1 MLFRSIQIHNFLSFK
16 GTNTFDFPA
25 PEKSE
30 HALLL
35 VLAANTAG
43 KTNTIR
49 ALRFLFCGDMLGHP
63 DDSHKLIND
72 AAAAEVSTGLPIE
85 GWVQAHLVYRG
96 RERTIRRRI
105 TAKGQKAGTL
115 SGGVSV
121 LEERKH
127 ERKGD
132 VFVTDQGEIQRV
144 LSLMVPPELFDY
156 FFFEGE
162 TLANHLVGG
171 QSTKG
176 IREGLATLIH
186 EHEWEEA
193 IETVQT
199 VQKDI
204 TKQLSALGKENAEYN
219 SVLSELQTKKDLLDK
234 ERERRGEFVTQAAD
248 AKKAYEDCEEKIRN
262 LSNGKPFE
270 DLNKKLSSA
279 RAELKA
285 KERDLD
291 SAEREI
297 AGEVGSS
304 HGVPLLE
311 AAFKPAFAQLEEMRG
326 QNLLPGDVSEPF
338 VHRLLDAELCVC
350 GRPLDPGSDA
360 AERRCVE
367 DYLKRTMA
375 VDLSATLMGLLNAL
389 EPGSKRGFASR
400 AKESRSALTKAL
412 DQRDA
417 NIVDIADLK
426 TRAQGL
432 EKERDRLNVTEIQ
445 RLQGEQRKSAEK
457 EIEANRQIKGCDS
470 LIRVLEHDYSQNEA
484 ELKKISRK
492 GAGEQIL
499 SLTQTRR
506 RADELATFIDQAKA
520 AVKASFHKQLQ
531 KSLGN
536 YYDPVAP
543 DNSTAWVD
551 PKSLL
556 PAIKVDGEIRKNIG
570 GAQRQLLVLGHIV
583 SLAQLRKWLHEQL
596 KQVGVNPGQIEDH
609 CFVLD
614 SVFGP
619 AADQFRE
626 KCAEFLVGKARQI
639 VVLVAS
645 QQWDDIVRSRLEKPV
660 TKAYRLVRH
669 TPKKDIN
676 PPERMM
682 RFRGKDYEVFRQIS
696 EGQRAYTV
704 AEEISK

>member
-25 PEKSE
+25 PDKSE
-30 HALLL
+30 HSLLL

-49 ALRFLFCGDMLGHP
+49 ALRFLFCGDMLGHR
-63 DDSHKLIND
+63 DDAHKLIND
-72 AAAAEVSTGLPIE
+72 AAAAEAATGQSVE
-85 GWVQAHLVYRG
+85 GWVQAHLIYRG

-105 TAKGQKAGTL
+105 TAKGQKAGAL
-115 SGGVSV
+115 SGGVTV

-144 LSLMVPPELFDY
+144 LSLMVPPELFNY

-162 TLANHLVGG
+162 TLANDLLGG
-171 QSTKG
+171 HSNKG

-186 EHEWEEA
+186 EHEWEDA
-193 IETVQT
+193 IETVQA

-219 SVLSELQTKKDLLDK
+219 SVLNELQTKKDLLEK
-234 ERERRGEFVTQAAD
+234 ELKRRGEFETQAAD
-248 AKKAYEDCEEKIRN
+248 AKKAYEDCEEQIRN
-262 LSNGKPFE
+262 LSNGKPFD
-270 DLNKKLSSA
+270 DLNKKLSNA

-297 AGEVGSS
+297 AAEVGSS
-304 HGVPLLE
+304 HGLPLLE
-311 AAFKPAFAQLEEMRG
+311 AAFKPAFTQLEEMRG

-338 VHRLLDAELCVC
+338 VHRLLEAELCVC
-350 GRPLDPGSDA
+350 GRSLDPGRDA
-360 AERRCVE
+360 TERRCVE

-375 VDLSATLMGLLNAL
+375 VDLSALLMGLLNAL
-389 EPGSKRGFASR
+389 EPGSKKGFVSR
-400 AKESRSALTKAL
+400 TKESRAALSKAL
-412 DQRDA
+412 DERDA
-417 NIVDIADLK
+417 NIVAIADLK
-426 TRAQGL
+426 TRVQGL

-445 RLQGEQRKSAEK
+445 RLQAEQRKAADK
-457 EIEANRQIKGCDS
+457 EIEANRHIKGCDS
-470 LIRVLEHDYSQNEA
+470 VIRVLEHDYSQKEA
-484 ELKKISRK
+484 ELKKIGRK
-492 GAGEQIL
+492 GAGAEIL

-506 RADELATFIDQAKA
+506 RADELATFIGEARA

-531 KSLGN
+531 NSLAN

-596 KQVGVNPGQIEDH
+596 QQVGVNPGQIEDH

-669 TPKKDIN
+669 TPKDDIS
-676 PPERMM
+676 PSERLM
-682 RFRGKDYEVFRQIS
+682 RFRSKDYEVFHVIPA
-696 EGQRAYTV
+696 GKKAYTV